1 MTDSSRIT
9 EQLRQLSDTL
19 IINAGFMDDI
29 GLLNGKT
36 GVALFFFHLAQATG
50 TDVYEEYAGDLID
63 RICES
68 LHQDMSVCYTDGLAG
83 FGAGMEYM
91 IRQRFI
97 DADTDEPLEDI
108 DSAIRH
114 DILYHLP
121 ATPEISAGM
130 TGLGKYCTER
140 LSGRTEITDDDRTC
154 LLRIVDALSCPY
166 STYRALL
173 GIIHFLSGVVPLGIA
188 PDKTGAYLNYAV
200 DKMETMVHEDVHFG
214 IFPGAGFNPLTAA
227 TTLLHAAEKTGY
239 GIYSEK
245 ARQYLQLYEQ
255 PFRPH
260 LGKAMQTASLKW
272 SYLYQYLGKK
282 FGNEDFLQ
290 QSEKWLNYALTT
302 EFERHAR
309 MGLSDGYAGAGMYLL
324 SLSGKC
330 TGEWLDIVPCYEENH
345 QL

>member
-1 MTDSSRIT
+1 MTDSNKIT

-19 IINAGFMDDI
+19 IINAGFMDDV

-83 FGAGMEYM
+83 FGTGMEYM
-91 IRQRFI
+91 IRKRFI
-97 DADTDEPLEDI
+97 DADADETLEEI
-108 DSAIRH
+108 DNTVWH
-114 DILYHLP
+114 HILYHLP
-121 ATPEISAGM
+121 ATPEIGAGM

-140 LSGRTEITDDDRTC
+140 LSGRTEIPDDSRTC
-154 LLRIVDALSCPY
+154 LLRVVDALSCQY
-166 STYRALL
+166 NTYGELL
-173 GIIHFLSGVVPLGIA
+173 GVVHFLSGVVSLGIA
-188 PDKTGAYLNYAV
+188 PDKTDAYLNYAV
-200 DKMETMVHEDVHFG
+200 DRMETMVYEDAHFG
-214 IFPGAGFNPLTAA
+214 FFPGTGFNPLTAA
-227 TTLLHAAEKTGY
+227 MTLLHAAEKTGY
-239 GIYSEK
+239 DIYFEK
-245 ARQYLQLYEQ
+245 AQQYLQLYEQ

-260 LGKAMQTASLKW
+260 LDKATQTASLKW

-282 FGNEDFLQ
+282 FGNADFPQ
-290 QSEKWLNYALTT
+290 QSEEWLNYALTA

-309 MGLSDGYAGAGMYLL
+309 MGLLDGYAGAGMYLL

-330 TGEWLDIVPCYEENH
+330 AGEWLDIVPCYEENS
-345 QL
+345 Q